1 MSKKR
6 TKEEKEKIIADYK
19 ASGLSITKWCNA
31 NGIALSTLSGWI
43 NGKKTNTSA
52 SKSKAKFVEVILPT
66 ELPADNTAN
75 IIVEYKSFKITV
87 PANIELV
94 ALENTL
100 RAVVQINV

>member
-1 MSKKR
+1 MSKKI

-19 ASGLSITKWCNA
+19 TSGLSMTKWCNA
-31 NGIALSTLSGWI
+31 NGIAPSTLSGWI
-43 NGKKTNTSA
+43 NGKNTNSSTS
-52 SKSKAKFVEVILPT
+52 KNKAKFEEVILPT
-66 ELPADNTAN
+66 ELPADNNAN

-94 ALENTL
+94 SLENTL